1 MEKFSKPKVILLIE
15 TSRAYGR
22 ALLRGITKYSRL
34 YGPWVFYSEP
44 GGLEKAMP
52 HLEGW
57 GANGIIMRDS
67 LKGEKVIK
75 MRVPVIVTVHLKEQ
89 ISGFPYIDTD
99 GVKIGE
105 MAAEHFLNRGLQQ
118 FGFCGY
124 NELHWSRARCQ
135 NFARTIAEAGFDT
148 NIYKPKIAKRR
159 QSIEKEQ
166 LLMAEW
172 LKSLPKP
179 VGVMAANDDRGRQ
192 LTEVCKIVGLRV
204 PEEVAIIGVDN
215 DDLVCELSDPSLSSV
230 ALNVERGGYEA
241 AELLDRLMQGEK
253 MRNQSIIIPPTHIE
267 VRQSTDIMA
276 IEDKDIVNAVR
287 FINENARH
295 PIRVGEVADTVALSR
310 RTLQQRFR
318 RSLNR
323 TVHDEI
329 RRARMKQVARML
341 AETNLS
347 VSEIALTLEYSGVE
361 KISRYFRREMGM
373 TPVAYRKRHG
383 LK

>member
-1 MEKFSKPKVILLIE
+1 MRKFSKPKVVLLIE
-15 TSRAYGR
+15 TSRVYGR

-34 YGPWVFYSEP
+34 HGPWVFYSEP

-57 GANGIIMRDS
+57 GANGIIMRDY

-75 MRVPVIVTVHLKEQ
+75 MAVPVIVSVHSKEP
-89 ISGFPYIDTD
+89 SLEFPFVDTD

-105 MAAEHFLNRGLQQ
+105 MAAKHFLERGFRY

-124 NELHWSRARCQ
+124 NELHWSRSRCQ
-135 NFARTIAEAGFDT
+135 SFVRKIAEAGFET
-148 NIYKPKIAKRR
+148 HIYKPKATKRR
-159 QSIEKEQ
+159 RSVEKEQ
-166 LLMAEW
+166 LLMEEW

-179 VGVMAANDDRGRQ
+179 AGVMTANDDMGRQ
-192 LTEVCKIVGLRV
+192 LTEVCKIVGLQV
-204 PEEVAIIGVDN
+204 PEEVAIVGVDN
-215 DDLVCELSDPSLSSV
+215 DDLVCELSDPPLSSI

-241 AELLDRLMQGEK
+241 AELLDRLMKGGK

-287 FINENARH
+287 FINQHAREQIQVGDVANA
-295 PIRVGEVADTVALSR
+295 ANTSR
-310 RTLQQRFR
+310 RLLQQKFR
-318 RSLNR
+318 RVLKR

-329 RRARMKQVARML
+329 RQARMEQVARML

-347 VSEIALTLEYSGVE
+347 VSEIASTLGYSGVE

>member
-1 MEKFSKPKVILLIE
+1 MEKTSKPKVILLIE
-15 TSRAYGR
+15 TSRVYGR

-34 YGPWVFYSEP
+34 HGPWVFYSEP
-44 GGLEKAMP
+44 GGLEKVLP
-52 HLEGW
+52 RLKGW

-67 LKGEKVIK
+67 RKGEEVIK
-75 MRVPVIVTVHLKEQ
+75 MGVPVIVSVHLKEQ

-105 MAAEHFLNRGLQQ
+105 MAAEHFLDRGLQC

-124 NELHWSRARCQ
+124 NELHWSRSRCQ
-135 NFARTIAEAGFDT
+135 NFARKIAEAGFDT
-148 NIYKPKIAKRR
+148 NIYNPKVTRGR
-159 QSIEKEQ
+159 LSLEKEQ
-166 LLMAEW
+166 ALMAEW

-179 VGVMAANDDRGRQ
+179 VGVMTSNDDRGRQ

-215 DDLVCELSDPSLSSV
+215 DDLVCELSDPPLSSV
-230 ALNVERGGYEA
+230 DLNVERGGYEA
-241 AELLDRLMQGEK
+241 AELLDRLMKGEK
-253 MRNQSIIIPPTHIE
+253 MRNQSIIIPPTHIKT
-267 VRQSTDIMA
+267 RQSTDILA
-276 IEDKDIVNAVR
+276 IEDKDIINAVR
-287 FINENARH
+287 FINENARR
-295 PIRVGEVADTVALSR
+295 PIRVGEVADAAALSR
-310 RTLQQRFR
+310 RALQQRFR

-347 VSEIALTLEYSGVE
+347 VSEIASTLGYFGVE

>member
-1 MEKFSKPKVILLIE
+1 METFSKPKVVLLIE
-15 TSRAYGR
+15 TSRIYGR

-34 YGPWVFYSEP
+34 HGPWVFYSEP

-75 MRVPVIVTVHLKEQ
+75 MGVPVIVSVHLKEQ
-89 ISGFPYIDTD
+89 ISGFPFIDTD

-105 MAAEHFLNRGLQQ
+105 MAAKHFLDRGFRY

-124 NELHWSRARCQ
+124 NELHWSRGRCQ
-135 NFARTIAEAGFDT
+135 SFVRKIAEAGFDT
-148 NIYKPKIAKRR
+148 NIYKPKVAKRR
-159 QSIEKEQ
+159 RSVEKEQ
-166 LLMAEW
+166 LLMVDW

-179 VGVMAANDDRGRQ
+179 AGVMTANDDMGRQ
-192 LTEVCKIVGLRV
+192 LTEVCKIVGLQV

-215 DDLVCELSDPSLSSV
+215 DDLVCELSDPPLSSI

-241 AELLDRLMQGEK
+241 AELLDRLMKGEK

-287 FINENARH
+287 FINQHAREQ
-295 PIRVGEVADTVALSR
+295 IQVGEVANAANTSR
-310 RTLQQRFR
+310 RALQQKFR
-318 RSLNR
+318 RVLNR

-329 RRARMKQVARML
+329 RQARMEQVARML

-347 VSEIALTLEYSGVE
+347 VSEIASTLGYSGVE

-373 TPVAYRKRHG
+373 TPVVYRKRHG

>member
-1 MEKFSKPKVILLIE
+1 MEKISKPKVILLIE

-34 YGPWVFYSEP
+34 HGPWVFYSEP
-44 GGLEKAMP
+44 GGLEKVLP
-52 HLEGW
+52 HLKGW

-67 LKGEKVIK
+67 RKGEEVIK
-75 MRVPVIVTVHLKEQ
+75 MGVPVIVSVHLKEQ
-89 ISGFPYIDTD
+89 ISGLPFIDTD

-105 MAAEHFLNRGLQQ
+105 MAAEHLLNRGLQW

-124 NELHWSRARCQ
+124 NELHWSRVRCQ
-135 NFARTIAEAGFDT
+135 NFVRKIAEAGFDT
-148 NIYKPKIAKRR
+148 NIYKPKVSRSR
-159 QSIEKEQ
+159 WSVEKEQ
-166 LLMAEW
+166 ALMAEW

-179 VGVMAANDDRGRQ
+179 VGVMTSNDDRGRQ

-215 DDLVCELSDPSLSSV
+215 DDLVCELSDPPLSSV

-241 AELLDRLMQGEK
+241 AELLDRLMKGEK
-253 MRNQSIIIPPTHIE
+253 MRNQSIIVPPTHIKI
-267 VRQSTDIMA
+267 RQSTDILA
-276 IEDKDIVNAVR
+276 IEDKDIIEAVR
-287 FINENARH
+287 FINENAKH
-295 PIRVGEVADTVALSR
+295 PIRVGEVANAVALTR

-329 RRARMKQVARML
+329 RRARMGQVARML

-347 VSEIALTLEYSGVE
+347 VSEIAVALGYTGVE

-373 TPVAYRKRHG
+373 TPVAYRKHHG

>member
-34 YGPWVFYSEP
+34 HGPWVFYSEP

-89 ISGFPYIDTD
+89 ISGFPFIDTD

-135 NFARTIAEAGFDT
+135 NFARKIAEAGFDT
-148 NIYKPKIAKRR
+148 NIYKPKVTKRR
-159 QSIEKEQ
+159 RFVEKEQ

-204 PEEVAIIGVDN
+204 PEEVAILGVDN
-215 DDLVCELSDPSLSSV
+215 DDLVCELSDPPLSSV
-230 ALNVERGGYEA
+230 ALNVIRGGYEA
-241 AELLDRLMQGEK
+241 AELLDRLMKGEK
-253 MRNQSIIIPPTHIE
+253 MRNQSIIIPPMHIE
-267 VRQSTDIMA
+267 VRQSTDILA
-276 IEDKDIVNAVR
+276 IEDKDIIDAVR

-310 RTLQQRFR
+310 RVLQQRFR

-329 RRARMKQVARML
+329 RRARMEQVARML

-347 VSEIALTLEYSGVE
+347 VSEIASTLGYSGVE
-361 KISRYFRREMGM
+361 KISRYFRREIGM
-373 TPVAYRKRHG
+373 TPVAYRKHYG